1 MTDRR
6 RLEATVRGD
15 VQGVG
20 FRWFVQ
26 RQAAVLGL
34 DGWVANAPDGSVQVV
49 AEGAPASVERLLA
62 LLNEGP
68 PAARVERVEAR
79 HQPATGSMRGF
90 QIRAGA
96 HRGD

>member
-1 MTDRR
+1 MTDRQ

-26 RQAAVLGL
+26 RQAAALGL

-62 LLNEGP
+62 LLQEGP
-68 PAARVERVEAR
+68 SAARVERVEAR
-79 HQPATGSMRGF
+79 HQPATGSIRGF